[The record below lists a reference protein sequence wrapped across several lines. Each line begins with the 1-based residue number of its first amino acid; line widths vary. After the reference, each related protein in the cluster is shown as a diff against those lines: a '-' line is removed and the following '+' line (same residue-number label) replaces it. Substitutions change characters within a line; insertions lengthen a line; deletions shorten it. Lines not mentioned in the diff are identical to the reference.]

1 MLSGIGVPGIIL
13 LVILALLLFGPNKLP
28 ELGRAVGRT
37 FREFKD
43 GARDIIGEDEQAPR
57 KQETPQPLASQ
68 SQTYVAAPQ
77 QPQAQAEPSAADLN
91 KRLPE

>member
-1 MLSGIGVPGIIL
+1 MNGIGVPGIIL

-43 GARDIIGEDEQAPR
+43 GARDIIAEDDESSSKNEKAKPLAAASNEEQAAAPA
-57 KQETPQPLASQ
+57 TSQ
-68 SQTYVAAPQ
+68 STT
-77 QPQAQAEPSAADLN
+77 DN

>member
-1 MLSGIGVPGIIL
+1 MLNGIGAPGIIL

-43 GARDIIGEDEQAPR
+43 GAREIISEPEPAKKSEAPAPPA
-57 KQETPQPLASQ
+57 PQ
-68 SQTYVAAPQ
+68 TVAAELPQ
-77 QPQAQAEPSAADLN
+77 DR
-91 KRLPE
+91 RLPE

>member
-1 MLSGIGVPGIIL
+1 MLNGIGAPGIIL

-43 GARDIIGEDEQAPR
+43 GAREIINEPEPARRSEAP
-57 KQETPQPLASQ
+57 TPP
-68 SQTYVAAPQ
+68 APQ
-77 QPQAQAEPSAADLN
+77 TLAADLPQER
-91 KRLPE
+91 KLPE

>member
-43 GARDIIGEDEQAPR
+43 GAREIIGEDDQPSRNNEPA
-57 KQETPQPLASQ
+57 KPLASAPSEVQ
-68 SQTYVAAPQ
+68 AAAP
-77 QPQAQAEPSAADLN
+77 AASASTADN

>member
-1 MLSGIGVPGIIL
+1 MASIGVPGIIL

-43 GARDIIGEDEQAPR
+43 GTRDILNDDAASGKKNEVKAAAVQNPIED
-57 KQETPQPLASQ
+57 
-68 SQTYVAAPQ
+68 
-77 QPQAQAEPSAADLN
+77 

>member
-1 MLSGIGVPGIIL
+1 MLNSIGAPGIIL

-43 GARDIIGEDEQAPR
+43 GAREIISEPQPAS
-57 KQETPQPLASQ
+57 KSETPAAAVAP
-68 SQTYVAAPQ
+68 QTVAAELPQ
-77 QPQAQAEPSAADLN
+77 D

>member
-1 MLSGIGVPGIIL
+1 MGLGSIGVSGIIL

-37 FREFKD
+37 FREFKN
-43 GARDIIGEDEQAPR
+43 GAREIMEDESAPKKEDQVRQAAVVEEN
-57 KQETPQPLASQ
+57 KVDS
-68 SQTYVAAPQ
+68 
-77 QPQAQAEPSAADLN
+77 

>member
-1 MLSGIGVPGIIL
+1 MNGIGVPGIIL

-43 GARDIIGEDEQAPR
+43 GTREILGEDDAAARKSEPAKPLAVAPVEA
-57 KQETPQPLASQ
+57 QVAAPVASQ
-68 SQTYVAAPQ
+68 ST
-77 QPQAQAEPSAADLN
+77 ADN

>member
-1 MLSGIGVPGIIL
+1 MMLGGIGTPGIIL

-37 FREFKD
+37 FREFKE
-43 GARDIIGEDEQAPR
+43 GAREVIGDTEPVKKSEAPVPMAP
-57 KQETPQPLASQ
+57 QTVAAETPQ
-68 SQTYVAAPQ
+68 
-77 QPQAQAEPSAADLN
+77 D

>member
-1 MLSGIGVPGIIL
+1 MLSSIGVPGIIL

-43 GARDIIGEDEQAPR
+43 GARDIIGEDDQPSRTSEPA
-57 KQETPQPLASQ
+57 KPLAAAPSEVQ
-68 SQTYVAAPQ
+68 AAAPVAAQ
-77 QPQAQAEPSAADLN
+77 STADN

>member
-1 MLSGIGVPGIIL
+1 MGSTIGVPGIIL

-37 FREFKD
+37 FREFKN
-43 GARDIIGEDEQAPR
+43 GTREILAEDE
-57 KQETPQPLASQ
+57 TPAKKEE
-68 SQTYVAAPQ
+68 APQ
-77 QPQAQAEPSAADLN
+77 QAVAAEPAKIED

>member
-1 MLSGIGVPGIIL
+1 MGSTIGVPGIIL

-43 GARDIIGEDEQAPR
+43 GTREIIADDEPA
-57 KQETPQPLASQ
+57 KKEETPQ
-68 SQTYVAAPQ
+68 
-77 QPQAQAEPSAADLN
+77 QAVVAEPTKVED

>member
-1 MLSGIGVPGIIL
+1 MFGGGIGTPGIIL

-37 FREFKD
+37 FREFKE
-43 GARDIIGEDEQAPR
+43 GAREVIGDTEPVKKSEAPVPTAP
-57 KQETPQPLASQ
+57 QTVAAETPQ
-68 SQTYVAAPQ
+68 
-77 QPQAQAEPSAADLN
+77 D

>member
-1 MLSGIGVPGIIL
+1 MLNGIGAPGIIL

-37 FREFKD
+37 FREFKE
-43 GARDIIGEDEQAPR
+43 GTRDIIADTEPADKGEAPA
-57 KQETPQPLASQ
+57 P
-68 SQTYVAAPQ
+68 AAQKAPVS
-77 QPQAQAEPSAADLN
+77 PME

>member
-1 MLSGIGVPGIIL
+1 MLGGIGTPGIIL

-37 FREFKD
+37 FREFKS
-43 GARDIIGEDEQAPR
+43 GAREIIE
-57 KQETPQPLASQ
+57 
-68 SQTYVAAPQ
+68 
-77 QPQAQAEPSAADLN
+77 EPSKEKNEVQQVNTTSQEQDN

>member
-1 MLSGIGVPGIIL
+1 MLNGIGAPGIIL

-43 GARDIIGEDEQAPR
+43 GAREIINEPEPARKSEVPAPPA
-57 KQETPQPLASQ
+57 PQ
-68 SQTYVAAPQ
+68 TVAAELPQ
-77 QPQAQAEPSAADLN
+77 DR
-91 KRLPE
+91 RLPE

>member
-1 MLSGIGVPGIIL
+1 MLSSIGVPGIIL

-43 GARDIIGEDEQAPR
+43 GAREIIGEDEVSRKNEPVQTLAAATGETQTAAPA
-57 KQETPQPLASQ
+57 ASQ
-68 SQTYVAAPQ
+68 ST
-77 QPQAQAEPSAADLN
+77 AES

>member
-1 MLSGIGVPGIIL
+1 MSSIGVPGIIL

-43 GARDIIGEDEQAPR
+43 GARDIIAEDDESSRKNEQA
-57 KQETPQPLASQ
+57 KPLAAASSEAQADATVTSQ
-68 SQTYVAAPQ
+68 ST
-77 QPQAQAEPSAADLN
+77 ADN

>member
-1 MLSGIGVPGIIL
+1 MFNSIGVPGIIL

-37 FREFKD
+37 FKEFKE
-43 GARDIIGEDEQAPR
+43 GARDIMDDQPATRKTEQVAQPVITH
-57 KQETPQPLASQ
+57 QESE
-68 SQTYVAAPQ
+68 S
-77 QPQAQAEPSAADLN
+77 